1 LFTHVV
7 LSQYTTLTVIRN
19 ADCVIVCIDVWMCMR
34 TRVREDGCY
43 GTQTTHE
50 VLYYQTSWFVFE
62 VYLWSRTNL

>member
-1 LFTHVV
+1 
-7 LSQYTTLTVIRN
+7 
-19 ADCVIVCIDVWMCMR
+19 MR

-62 VYLWSRTNL
+62 VYL